1 MTDTKLRIL
10 LVCNAYPSDGN
21 LYRNG
26 FIHRRVK
33 AYQEEGFLIDV
44 FYNHQPVE
52 RPYGYIFDGV
62 PVTVGNDSALE
73 EKLTAEDH
81 DVYLVHFA
89 EPSRIYPFER
99 ADIRKPIIVWI
110 HGFEAESWYRR
121 WFNFIQSVDSVS
133 TALEKKEEYYKSQNS
148 FFRWL
153 ATTKTLDVSFVN
165 VSSWF
170 QQFVVEPDIGVAL
183 EESETI
189 HNLIDTDL
197 FQFRRKLVSDRTK
210 ILLIRPFAS
219 YKYAN
224 DQAIEAI
231 EILSNRPY
239 FDALTFTVCGEGRYF
254 NETVAPIKRFK
265 NVDLV
270 NRFLKQEEI
279 VKYHQRH
286 GIFLAPT
293 RFDSQGVSMCEAMS
307 SGLVPVSTNIAAIPE
322 FVEDGVSGM
331 LGAPEDATALAD
343 AIERLYFDDEEFLR
357 ISEAASDTIS
367 RKCGP
372 ENTVQR
378 EISLIK
384 RRAGIA

>member
-1 MTDTKLRIL
+1 MVEKKLRVL
-10 LVCNAYPSDGN
+10 VVCNAYPSDGN

-33 AYQEEGFLIDV
+33 AYQHEGLIIEV

-52 RPYGYIFDGV
+52 RSYQYNFDGV
-62 PVTVGNDSALE
+62 SVIVGNDLALE
-73 EKLTAEDH
+73 KKLKTEDY

-99 ADIRKPIIVWI
+99 AAIRKPIIVWI

-121 WFNFIQSVDSVS
+121 WFNFIQSADSIS
-133 TALEKKEEYYKSQNS
+133 FALDKKEHYYKSQNS

-153 ATTKTLDVSFVN
+153 ATTRTLNISFVN
-165 VSSWF
+165 VSRWF
-170 QQFVVEPDIGVAL
+170 QKFVVEPDIGVAL
-183 EESETI
+183 GESETI
-189 HNLIDTDL
+189 HNLVDTEL
-197 FQFRRKLVSDRTK
+197 FQFSPKLASDRTK

-224 DQAIEAI
+224 DQAIKAI
-231 EILSNRPY
+231 EILSSRP
-239 FDALTFTVCGEGRYF
+239 FFNALTFTVCGEGRYF
-254 NETVAPIKRFK
+254 SETVSPVKKFK
-265 NVDLV
+265 NVNLE

-279 VKYHQRH
+279 VQYHQRH

-307 SGLVPVSTNIAAIPE
+307 SGLVPITTRIAAIPE
-322 FVEDGVSGM
+322 FVEDGVSGL
-331 LGAPEDATALAD
+331 LGNPEDAMSLAD
-343 AIERLYFDDEEFLR
+343 AIERLYFDEEEFLR
-357 ISEAASDTIS
+357 ISANASDSILS
-367 RKCGP
+367 KCGP
-372 ENTVQR
+372 ENTVLR

-384 RRAGIA
+384 RKAGIA